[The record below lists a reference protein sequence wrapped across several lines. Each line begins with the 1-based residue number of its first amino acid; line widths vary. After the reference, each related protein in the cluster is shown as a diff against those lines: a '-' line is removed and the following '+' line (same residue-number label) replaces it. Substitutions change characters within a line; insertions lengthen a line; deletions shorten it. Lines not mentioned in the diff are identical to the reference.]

1 MARRIG
7 VPQVLTALVVFATAG
22 IPASNGAERA
32 DAPVRVTVNVSGV
45 GVVQSVP
52 PDAIDCGTGSTRC
65 VSDLEPGSTLI
76 LRGTPGVDSY
86 FAGWDGACVGAA
98 TECEIAVKD
107 ETIVGASFPPGRPP
121 FATPFPLDVT
131 RSVGGAVSS
140 VPEGVIACGSE
151 CATGFPGGG
160 SLTLRAAPEQGFD
173 FAGWFGDCS
182 GTGECRVT
190 LTEGRAVTAAF
201 RPRLIATGSSLLH
214 IENRNPPPPGFSSS
228 SAGTIRITTP
238 AGSAECREAVCEQV
252 VPHGQDVIVAV
263 EEGSLRG
270 WEGVCFGSADPCRF
284 TVTGPTN
291 LVVSFRPSGAVV
303 VSYAVNVTRFGSGT
317 VTSVPD
323 GLGCGPT
330 SGCAAAFRF
339 GIRVRLTA
347 ASARGWR
354 FSGWQG
360 DCSGT
365 GACSVTTDAT
375 RSVYARFEPARHA
388 LRVRTRGLGRGRVV
402 SEPAGIDCPPTCAT
416 EFEEGESVG
425 LRVLPA
431 TDSLFGGWSNTCTG
445 GVCLL
450 SVTAPASVDAR
461 FDRCAAKVPVG
472 FAAETRRTP
481 RRVVVTVRLADRA
494 SVRVRVLRKAKRLAL
509 KSSGLA
515 AGQHRL
521 VVGVPAGKA
530 GPARVELRVI
540 DLCGSSRTLTR
551 SVRLPG
557 VRR

>member
-32 DAPVRVTVNVSGV
+32 DPPVRVTVNVSGV

-52 PDAIDCGTGSTRC
+52 PGAIDCGTGSTRC
-65 VSDLEPGSTLI
+65 AADLVPGSTLI
-76 LRGTPGVDSY
+76 LKSTADIDSY
-86 FAGWDGACVGAA
+86 FAGWDGACVGTAS
-98 TECEIAVKD
+98 ECEILVQA
-107 ETIVGASFPPGRPP
+107 ETVVGASFLPGRPP

-160 SLTLRAAPEQGFD
+160 NLTLRATAEQGFD
-173 FAGWFGDCS
+173 FAGWFGACT
-182 GTGECRVT
+182 GTGECQVAMT
-190 LTEGRAVTAAF
+190 QGRAVTAAF
-201 RPRLIATGSSLLH
+201 KPRLIPTGSSLLH
-214 IENRNPPPPGFSSS
+214 IENRNPPPAGFASNN
-228 SAGTIRITTP
+228 AGTIRITTP
-238 AGSAECREAVCEQV
+238 SGSAECREAVCEQFV
-252 VPHGQDVIVAV
+252 QHGQEVIVAV
-263 EEGSLRG
+263 EEGTLRG
-270 WEGVCFGSADPCRF
+270 WEGVCVGSADPCRF

-365 GACSVTTDAT
+365 GPCSVTTDAT

-388 LRVRTRGLGRGRVV
+388 LSVRTRGLGRGRVV
-402 SEPAGIDCPPTCAT
+402 SEPAGIDCPPTCVAL
-416 EFEEGESVG
+416 
-425 LRVLPA
+425 LRGRKIGRVARAFRLP
-431 TDSLFGGWSNTCTG
+431 T
-445 GVCLL
+445 
-450 SVTAPASVDAR
+450 
-461 FDRCAAKVPVG
+461 
-472 FAAETRRTP
+472 
-481 RRVVVTVRLADRA
+481 RA
-494 SVRVRVLRKAKRLAL
+494 SV
-509 KSSGLA
+509 
-515 AGQHRL
+515 
-521 VVGVPAGKA
+521 VGAT
-530 GPARVELRVI
+530 PARAASAS
-540 DLCGSSRTLTR
+540 C
-551 SVRLPG
+551 P
-557 VRR
+557 